1 MALEGYDLVMLGIL
15 AGAALLGYFK
25 GMVWQLAWIAGIAA
39 SSVVS
44 FRFAHQLAPYF
55 GQQAPWN
62 RFAAML
68 ALYVG
73 TSLVVWL
80 LFRAVSGAIK
90 SVHLSAFD
98 QQLGLLLGLAKG
110 ALLCIIVTFFAVTL
124 APDYRHQIVGS
135 RSGRL
140 VADLIVRADTYL
152 PKDIHDTVDPFVRQF
167 EQHFQDGGASDGG
180 MEGNV
185 MASLAA
191 GQASTFARP
200 QGAGSQAAGG
210 QSSLQAAVNSAA
222 AWANMDQGGQGVQQ
236 AVGTLPSGSAWF
248 VPKAQPQPAA
258 QPIGQPQ
265 PAVQRASESA
275 FSKSPPPSA
284 YGAPAQAS
292 YQQPSQAYQQPPQS
306 FQQQPPQSFQQ
317 QAPQQYQ
324 QQPPQQFQ
332 QQPPQSFPRGAQTP
346 LPVR

>member
-1 MALEGYDLVMLGIL
+1 MLGIL

-98 QQLGLLLGLAKG
+98 QQLGLLFGLAKG

-200 QGAGSQAAGG
+200 QGAGSQAAGN

-248 VPKAQPQPAA
+248 VPKGQTQPLGQPTGQPQFG
-258 QPIGQPQ
+258 QPISQPQ
-265 PAVQRASESA
+265 PAVQRASASA

-292 YQQPSQAYQQPPQS
+292 FQQPSQPYQQPPQQYQQQAPQAYQQQPPQT
-306 FQQQPPQSFQQ
+306 FQQQPPQT
-317 QAPQQYQ
+317 
-324 QQPPQQFQ
+324 
-332 QQPPQSFPRGAQTP
+332 FPRGAQTP